1 MPRGAGE
8 GLALQQQLRHA
19 FSSMLGKAVACR
31 TAREAHF
38 EAVLLGMGMGD
49 SSGGGGGCGG
59 GGGAGGACGDAY
71 GSAFPDSLPSGF
83 GSTYRVATAASNRSA
98 AGNRNRNR
106 DRSSG
111 IGSDGSRSASSAS
124 VRAHAHALL
133 LRAVRQQP
141 EVAQY
146 RHALADSI
154 LRMEGGGSISGSP
167 GMGEEEEDS
176 GSAGSSGTWV
186 GGGRGGTAALRGG
199 VRAASEAE
207 GSGAID
213 RGCRGR
219 EACSKC
225 GFEFDEGVLDLVVVA
240 PSAAAKGKEPGLLP
254 SATGGYWEGG
264 GNFCDNCGE
273 PRAPLS
279 PAASAAAA
287 RAAAARAAAAAAAS
301 RGRGRAGK
309 AGDGR
314 KGGMNGLSHTVTG
327 AGSSSSSSSS
337 SSNSTGSR
345 SAAAT
350 GLRAMSHTLTGAA
363 ATATDKVVMALE
375 QLEEAARLDP
385 QVWCGVVWRGVVW
398 RGVAWRGTAWYGVAR
413 RGMAWQCKFN
423 GTNERLK
430 VVKVNVLE
438 TSNYY
443 SHRTTNL
450 AVAVF

>member
-111 IGSDGSRSASSAS
+111 IGSDGSRSASGAS
-124 VRAHAHALL
+124 VRAHAHAHAHALL

-199 VRAASEAE
+199 VREESEAE

-213 RGCRGR
+213 RGCRGH

-225 GFEFDEGVLDLVVVA
+225 GFEFDEGELDLVVVA

-287 RAAAARAAAAAAAS
+287 RAAAARAAAAAAAG

-314 KGGMNGLSHTVTG
+314 RGGMTGLSHTVTG

-337 SSNSTGSR
+337 SSNSTDDLLSGLVGLHR
-345 SAAAT
+345 SVSHRLDAAEEGDVTWRSPLDAAA
-350 GLRAMSHTLTGAA
+350 S
-363 ATATDKVVMALE
+363 ALGWP
-375 QLEEAARLDP
+375 LVR
-385 QVWCGVVWRGVVW
+385 VRVRVRI
-398 RGVAWRGTAWYGVAR
+398 
-413 RGMAWQCKFN
+413 
-423 GTNERLK
+423 
-430 VVKVNVLE
+430 
-438 TSNYY
+438 
-443 SHRTTNL
+443 
-450 AVAVF
+450 